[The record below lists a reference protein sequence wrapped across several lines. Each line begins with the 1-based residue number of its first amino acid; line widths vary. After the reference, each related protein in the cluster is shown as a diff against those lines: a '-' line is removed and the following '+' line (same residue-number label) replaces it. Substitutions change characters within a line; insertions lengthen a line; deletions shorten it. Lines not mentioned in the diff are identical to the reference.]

1 MRLQLGK
8 EGEEEV
14 SSIQRGLVVPYVWP
28 WLNQEGEYPQRE
40 WAKNR
45 RITCFYTNTCLLFW
59 FSLTLTYIPSIWS
72 CE

>member
-14 SSIQRGLVVPYVWP
+14 SSIQRGLVVPCVWP

-45 RITCFYTNTCLLFW
+45 RITCFLHKHLPTLLVLTHTHIYT
-59 FSLTLTYIPSIWS
+59 
-72 CE
+72 